1 MTTSAPLLLDRTF
14 SALGDP
20 ARRSIVQSLAAGA
33 ATVKTIAAP
42 FEMSRPAI
50 SKHLKVLKDAGIVTS
65 ETSGRENWYSL
76 TEDALEG
83 AEDWISEVH
92 DMWADAL
99 GSLKQIVEEAQDG
112 NSE

>member
-1 MTTSAPLLLDRTF
+1 MTDASPLLLDRTF

-20 ARRSIVQSLAAGA
+20 ARRSIVQSLVGGA
-33 ATVKTIAAP
+33 ATVREIAAP

-50 SKHLKVLKDAGIVTS
+50 SKHLKVLKEAGIVS
-65 ETSGRENWYSL
+65 SQTSGRENWYSL
-76 TEDALEG
+76 TEDAFAG

-92 DMWADAL
+92 SMWADAL
-99 GSLKQIVEEAQDG
+99 GSLKRIIEEAPNG